1 MCIRDDA
8 TFATR
13 ATDAASRV
21 SSATANTNG
30 ADTFRSTTS
39 ADNRRNYRDECLANA
54 KRKAAEI
61 AAASRSSSTV
71 TENAQSDNST
81 LQGKPASNGSATTSP
96 SKTSDANSR
105 EAAMGSGAE
114 G

>member
-1 MCIRDDA
+1 MAQPSAKAATGQINNNGENITGRGYYMSADQRAAVEAMGIRDDT

-39 ADNRRNYRDECLANA
+39 ADNRHNYRDE
-54 KRKAAEI
+54 
-61 AAASRSSSTV
+61 
-71 TENAQSDNST
+71 
-81 LQGKPASNGSATTSP
+81 
-96 SKTSDANSR
+96 
-105 EAAMGSGAE
+105 
-114 G
+114 